1 MVNHLAEAF
10 SVSEYA
16 ELLGLTPRAIS
27 KRIAGLAPASHR
39 QGRGGLTPIYAVST
53 LPQDYQD
60 RLENLRTAV
69 GAPYLTEILT
79 ARARPANQ
87 PGFALA
93 SLPPASQ
100 ANAHKAR
107 EVMAAYYDAI
117 DRGLRKHE
125 ANRVARA
132 AHLEIFG
139 RECNEKTIRRWERD
153 VEAAG
158 GFHLARIEVYAD
170 RKAVPHH
177 RSRIEHRMCI
187 PDEFI
192 KAFRAQCCQPG
203 MKHIRGAVRYFDIEW
218 LAGRE
223 VPGIGVRPSPDA
235 PFPLTYG
242 QLRKFAPS
250 KPARDMGNL
259 GKASARANSLP
270 SLRMTR
276 AELRRAQRLI
286 LDDTRIDII
295 ATDDLTGRPVE
306 LKGYFLIDDSCAR
319 IEGYVIR
326 EAGSIRA
333 ADVDALLAR
342 VFRST
347 GIAAHGAGY
356 KTFVLFER
364 GTVAC
369 SPARESLIESLFPGQ
384 VEILRTGMDGGP
396 GFAGDYAQ
404 ESSGHWMGKGP
415 IESWMRTLGFFL
427 QHIPGQ
433 RGSDYRQQPA
443 HLALVG
449 RDRASGRLKFK
460 AGSQMHEGS
469 LLRQA
474 DAALALIE
482 NGRSDLPANC
492 TRANGRLQIRALY
505 PVSWVLDRVH
515 EAIAY
520 YNGRT
525 DHRLEGFRQIETTD
539 EQGRLIRRMESP
551 NERAAWLEQFSAT
564 ERIAPA
570 DMALLMMSAR
580 PVIVRKNGVTIDAE
594 PRRGLN
600 FWSPHSV
607 SCQEASLL
615 ATGEKTFLA
624 LYDDEALRRN
634 IGPQE
639 IYICRGTESDARAW
653 KPGQP
658 VRFIEHLPLACAGSK
673 ATPAEL
679 ARALAD
685 RKRCEH
691 RAAQELVAAMAPEI
705 EARAAEAADNARL
718 MRVEISR
725 LDVGKPTSA
734 PHALTSDV
742 IASRSEAVT
751 VAEIEEEESRARQ
764 LVSAQDAY
772 AEHLARISG
781 QAQEAQP

>member
-1 MVNHLAEAF
+1 MVTANQTAEAF
-10 SVSEYA
+10 TVSEYA
-16 ELLGLTPRAIS
+16 ELLGLTPRAVS
-27 KRIAGLAPASHR
+27 KRIAGIAPASHR
-39 QGRGGLTPIYAVST
+39 QGRGGLTPIYAVAA
-53 LPQDYQD
+53 LPHDYQD
-60 RLENLRTAV
+60 RLAGLRTAV
-69 GAPYLTEILT
+69 GAPCLTEILT

-93 SLPPASQ
+93 TLPPASQ

-107 EVMAAYYDAI
+107 EVMGAYYDAL

-125 ANRVARA
+125 ANRVARV

-177 RSRIEHRMCI
+177 RARIEHRLEI
-187 PDEFI
+187 PNDFI
-192 KAFRAQCCQPG
+192 KAFRLACLAPG
-203 MKHIRGAVRYFDIEW
+203 MKHIMGAVRHFEIEW

-223 VPGIGVRPSPDA
+223 VPGIGVRPSHDA
-235 PFPLTYG
+235 PFPYTYA

-259 GKASARANSLP
+259 GKAAARARSLP
-270 SLRMTR
+270 SIRMTR

-286 LDDTRIDII
+286 LDDTRVDII

-326 EAGSIRA
+326 EAGAIRA

-342 VFRST
+342 VLRST
-347 GIAAHGAGY
+347 GIAAHGSGY
-356 KTFVLFER
+356 RTYILFER
-364 GTVAC
+364 GAVAC
-369 SPARESLIESLFPGQ
+369 SPARQSLIESLFPGQ
-384 VEILRTGMDGGP
+384 VEIIRTAMDGGP
-396 GFAGDYAQ
+396 NFAGDYAQ

-415 IESWMRTLGFFL
+415 IESWMRTLGYFL
-427 QHIPGQ
+427 QHVPGQ
-433 RGSDYRQQPA
+433 RGSDYRRQPA

-449 RDRASGRLKFK
+449 RDRASGRLKYK
-460 AGSQMHEGS
+460 AGSQMHEGA

-482 NGRSDLPANC
+482 DGRSDLPANC
-492 TRANGRLQIRALY
+492 TRAHGRLQISALY

-520 YNGRT
+520 YNQRT
-525 DHRLEGFRQIETTD
+525 DHRHEGFRQIETQD

-551 NERAAWLEQFSAT
+551 NERAAWLESFSTT

-580 PVIVRKNGVTIDAE
+580 TVVVRKNGVTLDCD
-594 PRRGLN
+594 PRKGLR
-600 FWSPHSV
+600 FFSSHSIA
-607 SCQEASLL
+607 CQEASLL

-624 LYDDEALRRN
+624 LYDEEAIRRN
-634 IGPQE
+634 VGPQE
-639 IYICRGTESDARAW
+639 IYLCRKPDGDW
-653 KPGQP
+653 KPGEP
-658 VRFIEHLPLACAGSK
+658 VRFIEHLPLAEGPSK
-673 ATPAEL
+673 ASPADL

-685 RKRCEH
+685 SKRREH
-691 RAAQELVAAMAPEI
+691 RAAQELVTAMAPEI
-705 EARAAEAADNARL
+705 ERRAAEAEDNARL

-725 LDVGKPTSA
+725 LGIDKPTSS
-734 PHALTSDV
+734 PSALTADV
-742 IASRSEAVT
+742 IASRSEAIT
-751 VAEIEEEESRARQ
+751 VAEIEEDESRTHQ

-781 QAQEAQP
+781 KSQEATP